1 MRKNIIHRS
10 LLVIITII
18 LFSCEDWLD
27 KHPYDVVSSDE
38 VWTDITTAEGVLAN
52 LYDRL
57 NTSPFDK
64 ANMQLTD
71 EAMWSGD
78 RAGLNDIQNIPS
90 NQFEYW
96 DYTYIRD
103 LNLFIEK
110 AQASS
115 LDNKKQLE
123 GEGRFLRAYTYFE
136 MVKRFGGVPLVIKSY
151 VYDENTPIENYQPVR
166 ETEAGIYDFIAS
178 EIDDIVSQSMLP
190 ETKNFRRANKWSALA
205 LKSRAML
212 YAGSIAKYN
221 SQMADPVTL
230 PNGEVGI
237 PANQAQKYYQASWD
251 AGLAIIKSELYSTS
265 TDYFAIFDKK
275 SNDAMIMARDYVPP
289 KYTHD
294 FSITNTTPS
303 LAQTT
308 NQGGEITPFLEFVE
322 NYQTLDGKIEKLKDK
337 TPDGSPVY
345 YESMAN
351 IFANR
356 DKRLAATVLY
366 SGSEFKGKVTSIQA
380 GQKVWN
386 QQTGNY
392 DYITGMSL
400 GDKDEN
406 ELLIRGFDGPSE
418 DKNIT
423 NTGFYLKKFVSTSSD
438 AGLSA
443 VKASN
448 YWPIFRYAEILLNTA
463 EAGFELGKPQA
474 IDYINAIREDAG
486 FGPNSL
492 VSLTFEDIIQERK
505 VELAFE
511 GHRYFDLKRWRLS
524 EKIINGVKYH
534 GLYPYLIVH
543 PGNENHLKYTFERVD
558 LKRLSRYKV
567 FERTNYYTFIPGFA
581 IEKNPKL
588 VKNPGQ

>member
-1 MRKNIIHRS
+1 M
-10 LLVIITII
+10 
-18 LFSCEDWLD
+18 
-27 KHPYDVVSSDE
+27 
-38 VWTDITTAEGVLAN
+38 
-52 LYDRL
+52 
-57 NTSPFDK
+57 
-64 ANMQLTD
+64 
-71 EAMWSGD
+71 
-78 RAGLNDIQNIPS
+78 
-90 NQFEYW
+90 
-96 DYTYIRD
+96 
-103 LNLFIEK
+103 
-110 AQASS
+110 
-115 LDNKKQLE
+115 
-123 GEGRFLRAYTYFE
+123 
-136 MVKRFGGVPLVIKSY
+136 
-151 VYDENTPIENYQPVR
+151 
-166 ETEAGIYDFIAS
+166 
-178 EIDDIVSQSMLP
+178 
-190 ETKNFRRANKWSALA
+190 
-205 LKSRAML
+205 
-212 YAGSIAKYN
+212 
-221 SQMADPVTL
+221 
-230 PNGEVGI
+230 
-237 PANQAQKYYQASWD
+237 
-251 AGLAIIKSELYSTS
+251 
-265 TDYFAIFDKK
+265 
-275 SNDAMIMARDYVPP
+275 
-289 KYTHD
+289 
-294 FSITNTTPS
+294 
-303 LAQTT
+303 AQTT

-558 LKRLSRYKV
+558 LKRLSRYKSEV
-567 FERTNYYTFIPGFA
+567 YGNLVYNGQVVP
-581 IEKNPKL
+581 
-588 VKNPGQ
+588 VKNGQIPLNFYQDSYKGNGNFQVMPSQDGKINALLFDGEYKIILASNQGAYEENATPYILNVKGKTELNWEITPFFFVNKATYNCANKQITAKVDISKISQNRDLEFVSIIVSKSIICDRINKEKEFILNASDISNLSDIHITGDLSNWKNDYFFVRIGVKSVGNTFYNYSQVQRIEL